1 MLEPH
6 FVIPPHH
13 TVCVGNNNVPGSAC
27 LTGGRSADQSFCR
40 VHYAAVAWHCAAE
53 YHRHDTQSGATNM
66 HFYIYVLHLPHPE
79 VAELL
84 VQRGASIDMFNDKQE
99 TPLYRAVRYGLLID
113 HEMNLHTVDSRIQK
127 SGTESPR
134 ETRKSI

>member
-1 MLEPH
+1 
-6 FVIPPHH
+6 
-13 TVCVGNNNVPGSAC
+13 
-27 LTGGRSADQSFCR
+27 
-40 VHYAAVAWHCAAE
+40 
-53 YHRHDTQSGATNM
+53 M